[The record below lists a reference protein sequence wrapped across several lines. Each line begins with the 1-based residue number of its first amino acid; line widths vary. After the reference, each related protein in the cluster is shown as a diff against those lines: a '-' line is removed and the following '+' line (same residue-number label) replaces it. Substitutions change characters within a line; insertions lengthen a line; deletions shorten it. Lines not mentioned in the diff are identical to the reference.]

1 MTEDPIE
8 LARIAREAEED
19 AGPIGPF
26 PNWTAV
32 YVTVVVFVAACI
44 GILAWF
50 TAALDF
56 SVVS

>member
-1 MTEDPIE
+1 MIEDPIE
-8 LARIAREAEED
+8 AARLAAEEED

-26 PNWTAV
+26 PNWMSV
-32 YVTVVVFVAACI
+32 YVTVVLYVVACI
-44 GILAWF
+44 GLLAWL